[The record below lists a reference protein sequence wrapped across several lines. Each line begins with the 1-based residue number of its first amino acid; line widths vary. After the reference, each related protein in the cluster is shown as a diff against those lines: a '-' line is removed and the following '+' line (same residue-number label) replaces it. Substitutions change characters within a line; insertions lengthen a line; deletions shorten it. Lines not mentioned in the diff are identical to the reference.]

1 MLQDMTLHV
10 WNSKY
15 RLIATSMV
23 ALTQWKFKVVD
34 KQWYFLTTRS
44 NTGQLFLGLTITFL
58 KTDSVLVFIFRQTSD
73 TLSSLIFVRLYFHDL
88 KNVMKFKSYKK
99 KVPWKLKTQ
108 NLATYSAPVYKN
120 LYLSF
125 PSARS
130 LHMSRRARVSVQPM
144 SLFLTIWLILLN

>member
-1 MLQDMTLHV
+1 
-10 WNSKY
+10 
-15 RLIATSMV
+15 MV
-23 ALTQWKFKVVD
+23 ALTQSKFKVVD

-99 KVPWKLKTQ
+99 KVP
-108 NLATYSAPVYKN
+108 
-120 LYLSF
+120 
-125 PSARS
+125 
-130 LHMSRRARVSVQPM
+130 
-144 SLFLTIWLILLN
+144 